1 LAVPGWH
8 VSNFFP
14 RSPLPEFAAPFSSR
28 MYLLEPCRVGLVS
41 NELAKFLFGFTLG
54 SVLCAGSAGGRG
66 HRAWGA
72 LLVPGSSCGMAAG
85 PLFVARCQWPRAG
98 QPCLLA
104 PRALLHCR
112 LWSRRVRTVPC
123 PGQLW
128 PPAYR
133 VSWPATLSLRAVAC
147 RPWSMSWPSLRGQRV
162 ATRPPFPCPDRLPC
176 LRRCLCGRVVW
187 LVH

>member
-1 LAVPGWH
+1 LLA
-8 VSNFFP
+8 SCC
-14 RSPLPEFAAPFSSR
+14 S
-28 MYLLEPCRVGLVS
+28 LLIAEASLERAVGS
-41 NELAKFLFGFTLG
+41 WFLTLG
-54 SVLCAGSAGGRG
+54 TGWQSQVGCG

-98 QPCLLA
+98 RPCLLA

-128 PPAYR
+128 SPAYR

-147 RPWSMSWPSLRGQRV
+147 RPWSMTWPSLRGQRV
-162 ATRPPFPCPDRLPC
+162 AARPPFPCPDRLPC
-176 LRRCLCGRVVW
+176 LRRCLYGRVVW
-187 LVH
+187 LVR